1 MTPISLLAILE
12 TRFEKNTHRH
22 PSISWENVK
31 KKIEQSHESKQKS
44 LILMEETGGEVDV
57 VSYDAKT
64 DTYTFMDCAK
74 ESPIGRR
81 SLCYDRAALDARKEN
96 KPKSSVEDMLQ
107 NLEIEL
113 LNEEEYRKLQKLEE
127 FDLKT
132 SSWIQTPENIRKLG
146 GALFCD
152 RRYDTVFTYHNG
164 ADSYYAAR
172 GWRGKIS
179 L

>member
-1 MTPISLLAILE
+1 MTLISLLEILE
-12 TRFEKNTHRH
+12 TRFEKNAHRH
-22 PSISWENVK
+22 PGISWENLK

-44 LILMEETGGEVDV
+44 LIIMEETGGEVDV

-96 KPKSSVEDMLQ
+96 KPKSSVEDMFK
-107 NLEIEL
+107 NLGIEL
-113 LNEEEYRKLQKLEE
+113 LNEEEYRSLQKLEE

-172 GWRGKIS
+172 G
-179 L
+179 